1 MTTGKIEMRP
11 VMKTKLSMVLLMF
24 FIGIMANAEDFD
36 TMRTTLKDNELTE
49 IQRNKIIK
57 SYIGQKVIWQGW
69 IYDVKQSGNKYSCT
83 VSMDKPDAFAYYP
96 DYTFPVNEE
105 LAFNLKKG
113 QVVWVTGTIN
123 KVSVGLMFT
132 VKLDEMKLY
141 LTNPNPKK
149 K

>member
-57 SYIGQKVIWQGW
+57 S
-69 IYDVKQSGNKYSCT
+69 
-83 VSMDKPDAFAYYP
+83 
-96 DYTFPVNEE
+96 
-105 LAFNLKKG
+105 
-113 QVVWVTGTIN
+113 
-123 KVSVGLMFT
+123 
-132 VKLDEMKLY
+132 
-141 LTNPNPKK
+141 
-149 K
+149 